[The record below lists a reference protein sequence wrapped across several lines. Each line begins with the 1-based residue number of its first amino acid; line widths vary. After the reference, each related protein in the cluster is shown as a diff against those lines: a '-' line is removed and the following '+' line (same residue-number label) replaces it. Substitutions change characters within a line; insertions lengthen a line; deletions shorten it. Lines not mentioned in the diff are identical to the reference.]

1 MKNKFF
7 ALMFLAVALLS
18 FCPSNH
24 NNLAFADSVDTYY
37 RIIGENV
44 FLYKQPTLEST
55 LENIYFKLPQSYFVK
70 LISQQENVLY
80 VEYDGI
86 CGYVSTNDLQQCF
99 STPSVPY
106 ALNLSLEI
114 IEACN
119 VVVYSTPSS
128 TGEYVGLIP
137 FNATNI
143 KYYGSVNGQEV
154 MPDQGSVWH
163 FVRYQSFEQGVLFG
177 YVYAPLTTN
186 LSDVPTNT
194 EEVQT
199 TPDDIQ
205 QVSGSPVSAEFKSTD
220 TVLVIVGLAVLA
232 LVLLYLLFKPDKR
245 KKSAKRAQASVGRTD
260 VKKLDY
266 NAKHIE
272 NDEFDF

>member
-1 MKNKFF
+1 M
-7 ALMFLAVALLS
+7 
-18 FCPSNH
+18 
-24 NNLAFADSVDTYY
+24 
-37 RIIGENV
+37 
-44 FLYKQPTLEST
+44 
-55 LENIYFKLPQSYFVK
+55 
-70 LISQQENVLY
+70 
-80 VEYDGI
+80 
-86 CGYVSTNDLQQCF
+86 
-99 STPSVPY
+99 
-106 ALNLSLEI
+106 
-114 IEACN
+114 
-119 VVVYSTPSS
+119 
-128 TGEYVGLIP
+128 
-137 FNATNI
+137 
-143 KYYGSVNGQEV
+143 
-154 MPDQGSVWH
+154 
-163 FVRYQSFEQGVLFG
+163 LFG

-186 LSDVPTNT
+186 LSDVPANT